1 VDVSLLLSLRQR
13 KEEVLLLLFRKK
25 VGLWLH
31 KAVFRKNHWIM
42 DSRKSIFYWTFL
54 GKLKEN
60 IYLCSQKLIITNFMN
75 LREVIKERRGV
86 LGISQIDLAEMA
98 GISLAT
104 VKDIERGAGN
114 PSMKTVMRI
123 LEVLG
128 LEMEFHIRSIK

>member
-1 VDVSLLLSLRQR
+1 MDF
-13 KEEVLLLLFRKK
+13 KEV
-25 VGLWLH
+25 V
-31 KAVFRKNHWIM
+31 
-42 DSRKSIFYWTFL
+42 
-54 GKLKEN
+54 
-60 IYLCSQKLIITNFMN
+60 
-75 LREVIKERRGV
+75 KERRST

-128 LEMEFHIRSIK
+128 LEMEFHIRTIK